1 MSQNTFTPQITPV
14 QSAQKQNRNYLPYVL
29 LFAIIFIIGVWYV
42 KWNPYYHK
50 AFIAASKHSIG
61 NSIVSG
67 KAATP
72 PAPSWTAAWNYTV
85 TYFNAVWQAI
95 ILGLLLGSLVQVLLP
110 KNWIQKAF
118 GRANFKSTALAGVAG
133 IPCMMCTCC
142 SAPLVV
148 GLRQRKASV
157 GASLAY
163 WLGNPVLN
171 PATIIFMGFVLSW
184 KFALIRI
191 ISGVI
196 MVFGIGYFANRFAKD
211 EEIPEDFIPDETV
224 EEEKKNLFL
233 RWMQALLPLIRDT
246 IPAYFIVVVILGAV
260 RAWLFP
266 AIGTAWAN
274 SLLTVIGLAIAG
286 TLFIIPTAGEIPIVQ
301 SLMAFGLGVGPGV
314 ALLMTLPAVSLPS
327 ILMVKRVF
335 STKVLLFVAVSVAI
349 VGILTG
355 AVAMLIF

>member
-1 MSQNTFTPQITPV
+1 MSKKA
-14 QSAQKQNRNYLPYVL
+14 SNYFPYVL
-29 LFAIIFIIGVWYV
+29 LFAIIFFVGVWYV

-50 AFIAASKHSIG
+50 AFLAASKHSIG
-61 NSIVSG
+61 DSIISG

-72 PAPSWTAAWNYTV
+72 PAPSWTAAWNYTIS
-85 TYFNAVWQAI
+85 YFKAVWQAV

-110 KNWIQKAF
+110 KNWIPKIF
-118 GRANFKSTALAGVAG
+118 GRANFKSTALAGVTG
-133 IPCMMCTCC
+133 IPSMMCTCC
-142 SAPLVV
+142 SAPVVV

-157 GASLAY
+157 GAALAY

-184 KFALIRI
+184 KFALFRI
-191 ISGVI
+191 IAGVI
-196 MVFGIGYFANRFAKD
+196 MVFGIGYFANRWASD
-211 EEIPEDFIPDETV
+211 EEIPEDFMSDDHNDE
-224 EEEKKNLFL
+224 EQGNLFK
-233 RWMQALLPLIRDT
+233 RWMRTLFPLIRDT

-266 AIGTAWAN
+266 AIGTTWAN
-274 SLLTVIGLAIAG
+274 SLLAVIGLAIAG

-301 SLMAFGLGVGPGV
+301 SLIAFGLGVGPGV

-327 ILMVKRVF
+327 LLMVKRVF
-335 STKVLLFVAVSVAI
+335 PTKVLLFVAASVALI
-349 VGILTG
+349 GILSG

>member
-1 MSQNTFTPQITPV
+1 MSQK
-14 QSAQKQNRNYLPYVL
+14 ARNYFPYVL
-29 LFAIIFIIGVWYV
+29 LFAIIFFVGIWYV

-50 AFIAASKHSIG
+50 AFLAAAKHSIG
-61 NSIVSG
+61 DSIISG
-67 KAATP
+67 KAAAP
-72 PAPSWTAAWNYTV
+72 PAPSLTAAWNYTFA
-85 TYFNAVWQAI
+85 YFKSVWQAV

-110 KNWIQKAF
+110 KTWIPKLF
-118 GRANFKSTALAGVAG
+118 GHANFKTTALAGFVG
-133 IPCMMCTCC
+133 IPSMMCTCC
-142 SAPLVV
+142 SAPVVV

-157 GASLAY
+157 GAALAY

-184 KFALIRI
+184 KFALLRI
-191 ISGVI
+191 IAGAL
-196 MVFGIGYFANRFAKD
+196 MVFGIGYFANRWITNEEVSEDFMSDELKD
-211 EEIPEDFIPDETV
+211 EEQGKLFI
-224 EEEKKNLFL
+224 
-233 RWMQALLPLIRDT
+233 RWVKALLPLIRDT

-274 SLLTVIGLAIAG
+274 SLLVMIGLAIAG

-327 ILMVKRVF
+327 LLMVKRVF
-335 STKVLLFVAVSVAI
+335 PAKVLLFVAGSVTL
-349 VGILTG
+349 VGILSG
-355 AVAMLIF
+355 AVAMLVF